1 MHGRRSAIYHR
12 GGEAKKGLGAKK
24 KSIPKSKEKKYA
36 VEGKL
41 V

>member
-1 MHGRRSAIYHR
+1 MVVGAQFTM
-12 GGEAKKGLGAKK
+12 GGGAKKGLGAKK